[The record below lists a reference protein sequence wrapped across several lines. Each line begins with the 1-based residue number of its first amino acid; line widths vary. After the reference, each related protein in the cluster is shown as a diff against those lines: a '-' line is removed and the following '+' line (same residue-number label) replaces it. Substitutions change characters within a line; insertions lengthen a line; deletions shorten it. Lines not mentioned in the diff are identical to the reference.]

1 MQFSIILRRFLHSG
15 RLLGVLGTEDKLW
28 RPKGTEEASGGGGG
42 VSQGP
47 GTISAYY
54 TSSQLSAMEA
64 WLSLRGPQLPEV
76 KAKRLLQQC
85 AIKMIS
91 PGGWG
96 MGGTFSYLTIS
107 K

>member
-1 MQFSIILRRFLHSG
+1 M
-15 RLLGVLGTEDKLW
+15 GVYWECWELW
-28 RPKGTEEASGGGGG
+28 TNYGGQREQRKPRAGVG
-42 VSQGP
+42 VSHRVP

-64 WLSLRGPQLPEV
+64 WLSLRGPQLPEA
-76 KAKRLLQQC
+76 KAKRLLQQF

-91 PGGWG
+91 PGGEG
-96 MGGTFSYLTIS
+96 RTLSYLITF